1 MIKTVTNKEYSL
13 VHNDTGEIVE
23 FKQVK
28 KVKQEE
34 FMLLFL
40 AAAELLN
47 QLDGTSIKI
56 LIFCWKY
63 STFNNNVEKEGNLIY
78 NNVYFKDKLRE
89 SGLTY
94 SDNTINIY
102 IGRLCKKNLL
112 IKKGRGVYML
122 NPEYFFKGTLNDRS
136 KLRMTLETE

>member
-1 MIKTVTNKEYSL
+1 MYQTKVNKDYSL
-13 VHNDTGEIVE
+13 IHNETGEIIE
-23 FKQVK
+23 FKQTK

-34 FMLLFL
+34 FILLFL
-40 AAAELLN
+40 AATELLN

-63 STFNNNVEKEGNLIY
+63 STFNNNVEKEGNLVY
-78 NNVYFKDKLRE
+78 NNVYFKEKLRE

-102 IGRLCKKNLL
+102 IGRLCKKELL

-122 NPEYFFKGTLNDRS
+122 NLKYFFKGTLTDRS

>member
-94 SDNTINIY
+94 SNNTINIY

-112 IKKGRGVYML
+112 IKKGGGVYML